1 MAELN
6 ASSESRLLAGSHA
19 GGHRW
24 RGPLVWV
31 LLITALVIS
40 SANNFR
46 EMWIRWYPAWRRP
59 GLGLYER
66 LIQGQSYYSHGPL
79 VPLVSLLIAWLLIR
93 KTKIPVRP
101 SPKLGYTVL
110 AASLLAHVASCLARV
125 NFLGCFALIG
135 VLAGVILL
143 LWGRTALRRLWF
155 PLAFLAFM
163 VPLPE
168 VSIARLNFR
177 LKMFAAEWGVRLA
190 NLLGVI
196 VERSGNQVYIAGADF
211 QAQHKVL
218 VIANVCN
225 GLRTLITV
233 IGFGAIYAYVCRLH
247 GIWRLLLF
255 AMSVPVAL
263 VANSIRIV
271 ALIVVADI
279 WDEKVAT
286 GWFHDFS
293 GAMIFVLAFLMMF
306 GVERLIQWLLSLRGK
321 PPEMKELFADVR
333 RGPEDEGQVARL
345 RGAAG
350 TRRGWVLVVLVTLS
364 AAMAVWLN
372 RVVPPATDMAVVGR
386 AVPRVLVIGGRQW
399 TGYDFPLD
407 ENTLTILETPDYV
420 CRQYAAVG
428 EPNVEFTAVFSKD
441 NRKGIHPPDLCLAG
455 GGSGIVS
462 KGNILVTG
470 IPGRGGIDCRELVTQ
485 AGSRKRYFLYFYK
498 CGSTYTGSFWKQQ
511 FVILLNGLLD
521 RNAAGALIRVSTA
534 VPGNGGDDDIA
545 SARHLSMAFV
555 RAIVPH
561 LDKALP

>member
-1 MAELN
+1 MN
-6 ASSESRLLAGSHA
+6 ASSENSLLAESHA

-24 RGPLVWV
+24 RGLLVWA
-31 LLITALVIS
+31 LLVFALVIG

-46 EMWIRWYPAWRRP
+46 EMWIRWYPAWRRS

-101 SPKLGYTVL
+101 SPKLGFTVL
-110 AASLLAHVASCLARV
+110 AASLLVHVASCLARV
-125 NFLGCFALIG
+125 NFTGCFALIG
-135 VLAGVILL
+135 VLAGIILI
-143 LWGRTALRRLWF
+143 LWGTTAVRRLWF

-177 LKMFAAEWGVRLA
+177 LKMLAAQWGVGLA

-196 VERSGNQVYIAGADF
+196 VERSGNQVYIAGGDLLA
-211 QAQHKVL
+211 AHKTL

-233 IGFGAIYAYVCRLH
+233 IGFGAIYAYVCRLQ
-247 GIWRLLLF
+247 GVWRLALF

-271 ALIVVADI
+271 GLIVVADI

-306 GVERLIQWLLSLRGK
+306 GVERLIQWFLSLRGK
-321 PPEMKELFADVR
+321 RPEGKELFADVR

-345 RGAAG
+345 REAAG
-350 TRRGWVLVVLVTLS
+350 TRRGWVLMVLVTLS
-364 AAMAVWLN
+364 AATAVWLN

-386 AVPRVLVIGGRQW
+386 AVPRVLTVGGRQW

-428 EPNVEFTAVFSKD
+428 EPDVEFTAIFSRD

-455 GGSGIVS
+455 GGSGIVG
-462 KGNILVTG
+462 KGEVLVARVD
-470 IPGRGGIDCRELVTQ
+470 GRGGIDCRELITQ
-485 AGSRKRYFLYFYK
+485 AGSRKQYFLYFYK
-498 CGSTYTGSFWKQQ
+498 CGDAYTASFWKQQ
-511 FVILLNGLLD
+511 WVILWNGLLD

-534 VPGNGGDDDIA
+534 VPGNGDDNDIA
-545 SARHLSMAFV
+545 SARRLSTAFV
-555 RAIVPH
+555 RAIIPH
-561 LDKALP
+561 LDRALP